1 VFWRGGGRRTPSTG
15 VYCKARRR
23 RCCTDRGVHCRGLPP
38 DCRGGTGQAQLWD
51 HSLRGQLPNSA
62 LWIEALSQVSGV
74 FPATARNG
82 EILFGQ
88 LHKRNSGWDRLN
100 GSMNGSVNNLTS
112 LLFREGVLR
121 DDDEPLLLGGRSTL
135 ILSPLVLPFSRIS
148 LELLNATC
156 SPFV

>member
-1 VFWRGGGRRTPSTG
+1 
-15 VYCKARRR
+15 
-23 RCCTDRGVHCRGLPP
+23 
-38 DCRGGTGQAQLWD
+38 
-51 HSLRGQLPNSA
+51 
-62 LWIEALSQVSGV
+62 VSGV

-135 ILSPLVLPFSRIS
+135 DFVPVGASVFSNFTRI
-148 LELLNATC
+148 AQRYV
-156 SPFV
+156 FAVRVR